1 MMHDL
6 ETLRHQSRLV
16 QRTVG
21 INLDGFSHEESLV
34 HPEPAGNCAN
44 WVLGHLLAVYND
56 ALPVFGQQPLV
67 PATELARYARGSQP
81 ILNADEAIPL
91 DRLLQLWN
99 DACERVS
106 EGLSSFPTEALGAP
120 APFSPR
126 GDATET
132 VGSLMSTIVF
142 HQSYHAGQLGVLRRI
157 AGKERGIA

>member
-1 MMHDL
+1 MHDL

-44 WVLGHLLAVYND
+44 WVLGHLVAVYND
-56 ALPVFGQQPLV
+56 ALPVFGQQSMV
-67 PATELARYARGSQP
+67 PASELARYARGSQP
-81 ILNADEAIPL
+81 ILHAEEAMPL
-91 DRLLQLWN
+91 DQLMRLWN
-99 DACERVS
+99 DACERVLA
-106 EGLSSFPTEALGAP
+106 GLGGFPVEALATA
-120 APFSPR
+120 APFSPS
-126 GDATET
+126 GNSKET
-132 VGSLMSTIVF
+132 IGSLMSTIIF